1 MGLLYLAMTS
11 TEAIVNIS
19 YYEIEKSIKE
29 ISEAI
34 KDLSKDIFLLLGT
47 ALKADILGLF
57 KEMID

>member
-1 MGLLYLAMTS
+1 MTS

-19 YYEIEKSIKE
+19 YYEIKKSIKE

-34 KDLSKDIFLLLGT
+34 KDWSKDIFLLLRA